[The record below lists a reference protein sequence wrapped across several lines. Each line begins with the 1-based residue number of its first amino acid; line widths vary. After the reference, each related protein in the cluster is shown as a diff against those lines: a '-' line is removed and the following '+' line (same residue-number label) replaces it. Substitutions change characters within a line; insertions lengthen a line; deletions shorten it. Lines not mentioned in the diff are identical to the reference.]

1 MKKQINLIFFL
12 STLQQFSWG
21 HEQKHFDLTFTSIQD
36 LSLELFTN
44 IETAGEKSKVVKSQR
59 IRVDSN
65 GLSFT
70 KEINGIH
77 YIPSFKKPHYP
88 LVIQIIPG
96 SIPYNIHVS
105 ACYTAIPLSESK
117 DNMSHSILYKGVVI
131 NQIALTTPIPREI
144 TVDQEQNANP
154 LRSLDLSL
162 WPTQLQVQST
172 FMSGTRTIATEFKNF
187 LTMQGN
193 YLQIAPSVIDLSPN
207 GLSFMVNLQN
217 GSIEVEAISE

>member
-1 MKKQINLIFFL
+1 MKKQFNLIFFL
-12 STLQQFSWG
+12 SALQQFSWS
-21 HEQKHFDLTFTSIQD
+21 HEQQHLDLTFPPIQD

-44 IETAGEKSKVVKSQR
+44 IETAEKKNKIVKSQR
-59 IRVDSN
+59 IRINNN
-65 GLSFT
+65 GSSFT

-77 YIPSFKKPHYP
+77 YIPSFKKPHYT

-96 SIPYNIHVS
+96 SAPYNIHVS
-105 ACYTAIPLSESK
+105 ACYTAIPLSGSK
-117 DNMSHSILYKGVVI
+117 NNMSHSILYKGVVM
-131 NQIALTTPIPREI
+131 NQIALTTPIPKEI

-162 WPTQLQVQST
+162 WPTQLKVQST

-187 LTMQGN
+187 LTIQGN

-217 GSIEVEAISE
+217 GSVEVEAISE